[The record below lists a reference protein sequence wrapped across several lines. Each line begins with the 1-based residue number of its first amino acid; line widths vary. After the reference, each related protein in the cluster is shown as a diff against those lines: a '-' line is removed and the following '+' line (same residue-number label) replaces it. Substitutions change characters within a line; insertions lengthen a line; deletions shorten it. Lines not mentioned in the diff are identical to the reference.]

1 MATEGYRASN
11 RKPETC
17 FAEDDELALA
27 TPRCLALLYNRV
39 CYARTRHT
47 TQFLGSGAMAA
58 DMARALVL
66 CRSSM

>member
-39 CYARTRHT
+39 CYARTHHT
-47 TQFLGSGAMAA
+47 T
-58 DMARALVL
+58 
-66 CRSSM
+66 